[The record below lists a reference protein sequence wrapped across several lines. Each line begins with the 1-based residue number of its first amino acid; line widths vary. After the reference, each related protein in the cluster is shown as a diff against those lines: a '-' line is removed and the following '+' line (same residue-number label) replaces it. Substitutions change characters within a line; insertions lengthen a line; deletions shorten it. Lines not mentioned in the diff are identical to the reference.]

1 MKYKTDQSGLT
12 ELFQDLKP
20 VPYTAPPVYMLD
32 EVLIG
37 YDKLEQIRVIA
48 AQNHPEE
55 TRKWLNKI
63 FKFLF
68 GVPYHTYSSS

>member
-1 MKYKTDQSGLT
+1 MNYQNDESGLA

-20 VPYTAPPVYMLD
+20 VPDTAPPVYMLD

-37 YDKLEQIRVIA
+37 YDKLEQIGVIA
-48 AQNHPEE
+48 AQHHPDK
-55 TRKWLNKI
+55 TKKWLNKI